1 MGAEHLLPPLHP
13 LDALDAAAQL
23 DELTLR
29 HLRSC
34 STCRAAWY
42 KVGAFPA
49 GCTDPRLG
57 ALMLQALGTRQP
69 EPRVH
74 AHLEHCLACRLRLLQ
89 AARAISAPI

>member
-1 MGAEHLLPPLHP
+1 MDAEHLLPPLHP
-13 LDALDAAAQL
+13 LDALVAAAQL
-23 DELTLR
+23 DELSLR

-57 ALMLQALGTRQP
+57 ALMLHALGSRP
-69 EPRVH
+69 IEPRVH
-74 AHLEHCLACRLRLLQ
+74 AHMETCLSCRLRLLQ
-89 AARAISAPI
+89 ASRAMDASV

>member
-1 MGAEHLLPPLHP
+1 MDAEHLLPPLHL
-13 LDALDAAAQL
+13 LDALTAAAQL

-34 STCRAAWY
+34 STCRTAWY

-57 ALMLQALGTRQP
+57 ALTLQALGSLP
-69 EPRVH
+69 LEPRVH
-74 AHLEHCLACRLRLLQ
+74 SHIENCLACRLRLVQ
-89 AARAISAPI
+89 ASRAAGDYV

>member
-1 MGAEHLLPPLHP
+1 MGAEHLLPPRHP

-23 DELTLR
+23 DELTLL

-57 ALMLQALGTRQP
+57 ALTLQALGSRP
-69 EPRVH
+69 IELRVH
-74 AHLEHCLACRLRLLQ
+74 AHMEHCLSCRLRLLQ
-89 AARAISAPI
+89 ASRATDAAV

>member
-1 MGAEHLLPPLHP
+1 MDAEHLLPPLHP
-13 LDALDAAAQL
+13 LDALAAAAQL
-23 DELTLR
+23 DEFTLH

-57 ALMLQALGTRQP
+57 ALTLQALGSRP
-69 EPRVH
+69 PDPRVH
-74 AHLEHCLACRLRLLQ
+74 AHLDHCLACRLRLLQ
-89 AARAISAPI
+89 ASRATGAAV

>member
-1 MGAEHLLPPLHP
+1 MDAEHFLPPLHL

-23 DELTLR
+23 DELTLS

-34 STCRAAWY
+34 SNCRTAWY

-57 ALMLQALGTRQP
+57 ALTLQALGSRLP

-89 AARAISAPI
+89 ASRATDASV